1 MIIPTGC
8 IQCHIYVRSAFLGFF
23 LQNFENEIKSRR
35 YHTKIQSISIYKNLR
50 ISFVYPFLLCGFRK
64 AHSSQHALFKL
75 LQRWQKELDS
85 SGLVGTILMDLSKA
99 YDCLPHDLIIA
110 KFEVYGLSK
119 SSLSLLLDYL
129 TSRKQRVKI
138 GLSYSVWNEIK
149 RGVPQGSII
158 GPLLFNVFINDVFVF
173 ILCLSIV

>member
-64 AHSSQHALFKL
+64 AHSSQYALFKL
-75 LQRWQKELDS
+75 LQDGR
-85 SGLVGTILMDLSKA
+85 MN
-99 YDCLPHDLIIA
+99 LINL
-110 KFEVYGLSK
+110 G
-119 SSLSLLLDYL
+119 
-129 TSRKQRVKI
+129 
-138 GLSYSVWNEIK
+138 
-149 RGVPQGSII
+149 
-158 GPLLFNVFINDVFVF
+158 
-173 ILCLSIV
+173 